1 MNTKI
6 DITKKVLEIVSPGY
20 TEKDLR
26 VSYRQWWVN
35 VRKNSKGGFRLTPE
49 GFAAFSSA
57 KIESYKIR
65 FFDNP
70 PPDISINQMILW
82 VDRYMDCPF
91 FISPKEL
98 FVFGSN
104 TAIQL
109 ILFSGDMEK
118 FIKTKAYHAK
128 HAT

>member
-1 MNTKI
+1 MIPKLE
-6 DITKKVLEIVSPGY
+6 ITKKVLEILNPNY

-26 VSYRQWWVN
+26 IFYRKWWVN
-35 VRKNSKGGFRLTPE
+35 VRKKQTGGFRLTAD
-49 GFAAFSSA
+49 GFYAFTQA
-57 KIESYKIR
+57 KITSYKIK

-82 VDRYMDCPF
+82 VDRLMDCPF
-91 FISPKEL
+91 FITDREL
-98 FVFGSN
+98 FVFGSS

-118 FIKTKAYHAK
+118 FIKTKASRL
-128 HAT
+128 T